1 MGERKHVE
9 EFKPYLTAGETKN
22 DVKEARRE
30 YLLVAAKKQ
39 AASPFES
46 MNK

>member
-1 MGERKHVE
+1 VGECKRVE
-9 EFKPYLTAGETKN
+9 EFKAYLTAGETKN
-22 DVKEARRE
+22 NVKEARRG
-30 YLLVAAKKQ
+30 YLLVAATKQ

>member
-1 MGERKHVE
+1 VGECKWVE
-9 EFKPYLTAGETKN
+9 EFKAYLTAGETKN
-22 DVKEARRE
+22 NVKEARRG
-30 YLLVAAKKQ
+30 YLLVAATKQ